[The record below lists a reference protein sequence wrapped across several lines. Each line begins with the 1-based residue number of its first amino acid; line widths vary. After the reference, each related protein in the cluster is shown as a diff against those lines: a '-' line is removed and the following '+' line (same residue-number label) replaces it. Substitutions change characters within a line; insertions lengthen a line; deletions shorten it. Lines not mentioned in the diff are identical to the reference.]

1 MGYILREDLSIY
13 NILASVSCKQ
23 NKNYSISA
31 MWVMPISGRISH
43 VVLFFPESPS
53 PYGTREQYTHFKI
66 SSHGTFRGT
75 ITAAPHIWAFPL
87 HVPDHCVWRPAH
99 HLGCQLRLP
108 PPHHHVLL
116 PLQPVLCRH
125 LLHLHH
131 YPKDAA
137 KCSDTEQSHNL
148 WRLHCQDAFLI
159 LFSGLDDFILTVMA
173 YDRFMAICH
182 PLHYTVTLNS
192 QLCGWLVLESW
203 IISVLNSLLHSLMI
217 LWLSFCS
224 DLEIHHFFV
233 CEIKQLI
240 QLACSDTFV
249 NNVVLYF
256 GSGILGVVSL
266 ADILYSYSKIVS
278 YLRVQSIFHLCISSL
293 CCLLIYCTCLGV
305 CLSSVGTHS
314 SEASV
319 IASVMYTVVTPMLN
333 PFIYSLRNKDIKKA
347 LKRFFRMET
356 F

>member
-1 MGYILREDLSIY
+1 MI
-13 NILASVSCKQ
+13 
-23 NKNYSISA
+23 
-31 MWVMPISGRISH
+31 
-43 VVLFFPESPS
+43 VL
-53 PYGTREQYTHFKI
+53 
-66 SSHGTFRGT
+66 
-75 ITAAPHIWAFPL
+75 L
-87 HVPDHCVWRPAH
+87 
-99 HLGCQLRLP
+99 LRLGNS
-108 PPHHHVLL
+108 
-116 PLQPVLCRH
+116 PL
-125 LLHLHH
+125 
-131 YPKDAA
+131 
-137 KCSDTEQSHNL
+137 
-148 WRLHCQDAFLI
+148 FL
-159 LFSGLDDFILTVMA
+159 
-173 YDRFMAICH
+173 
-182 PLHYTVTLNS
+182 
-192 QLCGWLVLESW
+192 
-203 IISVLNSLLHSLMI
+203 
-217 LWLSFCS
+217 
-224 DLEIHHFFV
+224 